1 MTHPPILT
9 DILGQPNTLEWV
21 LEHHA
26 GPGRTALR
34 EAAELLRAAPRAVVT
49 GMGASLAA
57 ARALRLPAVVEDAGE
72 VLHHRRDL
80 LRGAAVVLVSR
91 SGETVEAVRLLP
103 ALREAGATIIGVTCE
118 AGSSV
123 ARAADIPLA
132 VPSLPDQIVAVQSY
146 AGTLATLLLLEAAAD
161 GRLEERFRDAE
172 AAARALRRDLP
183 DLLDLSESWTHFLQD
198 AASIHLLARGP
209 SRASAAEGALLFSE
223 IAKVPAAAATA
234 GNFRHGSVESA
245 GPQFHALVF
254 AGTAPTRDLNLA
266 LARDLDSYGARVRVI
281 GAGHPWPV
289 PAVPESVLP
298 IAEIAPVQLAAVR
311 LALRRSIPLGVLR
324 HVGPVVLSEAG

>member
-1 MTHPPILT
+1 MTHPPILEN
-9 DILGQPNTLEWV
+9 ILGQPDTLERV

-26 GPGRTALR
+26 GPGRAAFR
-34 EAAELLRAAPRAVVT
+34 EAADSLCAAPRVVVA

-57 ARALRLPAVVEDAGE
+57 ARALRFPATVEDAGE
-72 VLHHRRDL
+72 ILHHRRDL

-91 SGETVEAVRLLP
+91 SGETVEAVKLLP
-103 ALREAGATIIGVTCE
+103 ALREAGAAVIGVTCE
-118 AGSSV
+118 TGSPV
-123 ARAADIPLA
+123 ARAARVPLL
-132 VPSLPDQIVAVQSY
+132 VRSLPDEIVAIQSY
-146 AGTLATLLLLEAAAD
+146 SGTLATLLLLEAAAEGNLD
-161 GRLEERFRDAE
+161 ARLRDLD

-183 DLLDLSESWTHFLQD
+183 GLLDLSESWTPFLQD

-234 GNFRHGSVESA
+234 GDFRHGPVESA
-245 GPQFHALVF
+245 GPHLHALVF
-254 AGTAPTRDLNLA
+254 AGTAATRNLNLA
-266 LARDLDSYGARVRVI
+266 LARDLDAYGARVRVV
-281 GAGHPWPV
+281 GPGHPWPA

-298 IAEIAPVQLAAVR
+298 LAEIAPVQLAAVR
-311 LALRRSIPLGVLR
+311 LARRRSIPLGVLR

>member
-9 DILGQPNTLEWV
+9 NILGQPDTLERV

-26 GPGRTALR
+26 GPGRAALR

-57 ARALRLPAVVEDAGE
+57 ARALR
-72 VLHHRRDL
+72 
-80 LRGAAVVLVSR
+80 GAAVVLVSR
-91 SGETVEAVRLLP
+91 SGETVEAVKLLP

-118 AGSSV
+118 AASSV

-234 GNFRHGSVESA
+234 GNFRHGSVESV

-254 AGTAPTRDLNLA
+254 AGTAATRDLNLA
-266 LARDLDSYGARVRVI
+266 LARDLDSYGARVRVV

-298 IAEIAPVQLAAVR
+298 LAEIAPVQLAAVR